1 MPIPALHRERLERAL
16 EGHEAA
22 LSNGGKPL
30 SPDRA
35 RVHRTLLELG
45 RDEELLTLIEDFV
58 DSPEF
63 AVRLRTDGDSVLR
76 ARGIKL
82 PEGVTMQVVH
92 CDDGHPRPLLRFT
105 FAVRG
110 LRMLAYWDPESG
122 ACARVR
128 GPHET

>member
-1 MPIPALHRERLERAL
+1 M
-16 EGHEAA
+16 
-22 LSNGGKPL
+22 
-30 SPDRA
+30 
-35 RVHRTLLELG
+35 HRTLLELG

-92 CDDGHPRPLLRFT
+92 RDDGHPRPLLRFT

>member
-1 MPIPALHRERLERAL
+1 MPIPVLHRERLERAL
-16 EGHEAA
+16 KGHEAA
-22 LSNGGKPL
+22 LNGGKPL

-45 RDEELLTLIEDFV
+45 RNEELLTLIEDFV
-58 DSPEF
+58 DSPEL
-63 AVRLRTDGDSVLR
+63 AARLRTDGDSVLS

-92 CDDGHPRPLLRFT
+92 CDGDQPRPLLRFT

-110 LRMLAYWDPESG
+110 LRMLADWDPESG
-122 ACARVR
+122 PCARVR